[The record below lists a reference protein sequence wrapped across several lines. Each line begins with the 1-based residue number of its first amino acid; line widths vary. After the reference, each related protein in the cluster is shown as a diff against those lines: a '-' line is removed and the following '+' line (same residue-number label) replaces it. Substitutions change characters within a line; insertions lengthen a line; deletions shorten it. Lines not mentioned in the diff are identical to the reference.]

1 MKTIEVTPKQF
12 KLHAVVIEDAK
23 LVKKQHSNLFKY
35 GEHEFICDVGA
46 PTVGGV
52 VVFEKDRPLYYTSE
66 NFYKKYET
74 TATTPIYMGNIKL
87 SE

>member
-1 MKTIEVTPKQF
+1 MKTIEVTPKQL
-12 KLHAVVIEDAK
+12 KLYAVVIEDAK

-52 VVFEKDRPLYYTSE
+52 VVFEKDRPLYYTRE

-74 TATTPIYMGNIKL
+74 LEPTPIYMGNIKL